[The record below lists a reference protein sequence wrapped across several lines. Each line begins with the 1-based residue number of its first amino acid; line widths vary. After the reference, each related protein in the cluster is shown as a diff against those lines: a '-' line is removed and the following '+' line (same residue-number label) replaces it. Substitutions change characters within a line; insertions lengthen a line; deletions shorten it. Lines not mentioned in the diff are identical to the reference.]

1 MASFEEQ
8 IIEESFIRSLTSY
21 ARKITADVDR
31 AEDLVQNTYQK
42 ILERKSQFKGDHV
55 LPWAITIMKNLLTD
69 SHRKITESQFIEEEE
84 PEIAGDENH
93 LTDLIDQE
101 EGEKISD
108 RVHHCLKKLNN
119 ESRELLTYRENGFS
133 YEQISDMLA
142 FSVANLRVKLLRA
155 KDSMRLCLQG
165 AAI

>member
-42 ILERKSQFKGDHV
+42 ILERKPQFKGDHV

-101 EGEKISD
+101 E
-108 RVHHCLKKLNN
+108 VKK
-119 ESRELLTYRENGFS
+119 F
-133 YEQISDMLA
+133 QIEFTIA
-142 FSVANLRVKLLRA
+142 
-155 KDSMRLCLQG
+155 
-165 AAI
+165 